1 MATYTDLERE
11 VGISILQDIKMKV
24 KVKVNKALW
33 MAVMY

>member
-24 KVKVNKALW
+24 KVNKALW